1 MEIISACKKLFERF
15 FPGSVNEHRFH
26 SVYKLLISCPR
37 TLLIEVDIDIRSYSR
52 KTKTFLPPRPL
63 SLEECYLDFA
73 EVLLSNN
80 EFYSRSLEIVRAC
93 IISPL
98 TILKI
103 SLKRYTILYSKYQIF
118 TNETKFSVLH
128 RLEYKIEM
136 QMDANPLFHRDYFLI
151 REEEKSEK
159 SRVTLTER
167 SDI

>member
-1 MEIISACKKLFERF
+1 M
-15 FPGSVNEHRFH
+15 
-26 SVYKLLISCPR
+26 
-37 TLLIEVDIDIRSYSR
+37 
-52 KTKTFLPPRPL
+52 
-63 SLEECYLDFA
+63 
-73 EVLLSNN
+73 
-80 EFYSRSLEIVRAC
+80 
-93 IISPL
+93 SPL

-103 SLKRYTILYSKYQIF
+103 SLKRYTILYSKYQFF

>member
-1 MEIISACKKLFERF
+1 M
-15 FPGSVNEHRFH
+15 
-26 SVYKLLISCPR
+26 
-37 TLLIEVDIDIRSYSR
+37 
-52 KTKTFLPPRPL
+52 
-63 SLEECYLDFA
+63 
-73 EVLLSNN
+73 
-80 EFYSRSLEIVRAC
+80 
-93 IISPL
+93 SPL

-118 TNETKFSVLH
+118 TYETKFSVLH

-167 SDI
+167 SDIQYRSDKEIFHTRPNSCLVSYRTIWLSPGNTSRPRDTCVNPFCPTGDTGWWRAHCHSKIAPKAMPAVVLGTNRRGARIH

>member
-1 MEIISACKKLFERF
+1 M
-15 FPGSVNEHRFH
+15 
-26 SVYKLLISCPR
+26 
-37 TLLIEVDIDIRSYSR
+37 
-52 KTKTFLPPRPL
+52 
-63 SLEECYLDFA
+63 
-73 EVLLSNN
+73 
-80 EFYSRSLEIVRAC
+80 
-93 IISPL
+93 SPL

-118 TNETKFSVLH
+118 RNETKFSVLH

>member
-1 MEIISACKKLFERF
+1 M
-15 FPGSVNEHRFH
+15 
-26 SVYKLLISCPR
+26 
-37 TLLIEVDIDIRSYSR
+37 
-52 KTKTFLPPRPL
+52 
-63 SLEECYLDFA
+63 
-73 EVLLSNN
+73 
-80 EFYSRSLEIVRAC
+80 
-93 IISPL
+93 SPL

-103 SLKRYTILYSKYQIF
+103 SLKYYTILYSKYQIF

>member
-1 MEIISACKKLFERF
+1 M
-15 FPGSVNEHRFH
+15 
-26 SVYKLLISCPR
+26 
-37 TLLIEVDIDIRSYSR
+37 
-52 KTKTFLPPRPL
+52 
-63 SLEECYLDFA
+63 
-73 EVLLSNN
+73 
-80 EFYSRSLEIVRAC
+80 
-93 IISPL
+93 SPL

-128 RLEYKIEM
+128 RLKYKIEM